1 MIRFRA
7 TMKSFRTHLPLVLV
21 TLVIA
26 TPLVWMVGSSLKQ
39 AEDIRADP
47 MRSVWQDL
55 WPQQPQWQN
64 YSDAMSQMPFWRYLA
79 NTVMLCA
86 GSVLGTVVSCS
97 LVAYGFSRI
106 EWPGRDLVFGLVIAT
121 ILLPWQATMVPR
133 FLLIRELGLY
143 NTLSALIVPT
153 FCGDAFYIFLLRQF
167 FRSIPQEL
175 IDAARID
182 GCGDWG
188 VLWRVVLPLS
198 RPALVTVAVL
208 QLIAVWNDYGGPL
221 LYLSDPEKFPLAY
234 GLERFVS
241 SHSSETHLLLAA
253 AVLFTLP
260 IVVLFFFA
268 QRALMKGVTTTGLK
282 G

>member
-1 MIRFRA
+1 MA
-7 TMKSFRTHLPLVLV
+7 SFAKHLPLLLV
-21 TLVIA
+21 SVVMA
-26 TPLVWMVGSSLKQ
+26 TPLLWMVGSSLKSGDEMQ
-39 AEDIRADP
+39 RAPHTLLPAEPRWENYADA
-47 MRSVWQDL
+47 VAD
-55 WPQQPQWQN
+55 
-64 YSDAMSQMPFWRYLA
+64 MPFWRYLA
-79 NTVMLCA
+79 NTLVLCL
-86 GSVLGTVVSCS
+86 GSVAGTLFSCS

-106 EWPGRDLVFGLVIAT
+106 DWPGRDLVFGLVIAT

-143 NTLSALIVPT
+143 NTLAALVLPT
-153 FCGDAFYIFLLRQF
+153 FCGDAFFIFLLRQF

-198 RPALVTVAVL
+198 RPALVTVALL
-208 QLIAVWNDYGGPL
+208 QFIAAWNDYGGPL

-241 SHSSETHLLLAA
+241 SHSTDTHLLLAA
-253 AVLFTLP
+253 AVLFTVP
-260 IVVLFFFA
+260 IVALFLLA
-268 QRALMKGVTTTGLK
+268 QRTFLRGIATTGLK

>member
-1 MIRFRA
+1 MRQIA
-7 TMKSFRTHLPLVLV
+7 KQLPLIVV
-21 TLVIA
+21 SLVIA
-26 TPLVWMVGSSLKQ
+26 APLVWMVGSSLKD
-39 AEDIRADP
+39 ADAIRDNPAALWPADP
-47 MRSVWQDL
+47 
-55 WPQQPQWQN
+55 QWEN
-64 YSDAMSQMPFWRYLA
+64 YAEATSRMPFWRYVG
-79 NTVMLCA
+79 NTLLLCA
-86 GSVLGTVVSCS
+86 GSVAGTVASCS
-97 LVAYGFSRI
+97 LVAYAFARL
-106 EWPGRDLVFGLVIAT
+106 EWPGRDLVFGVLIAT
-121 ILLPWQATMVPR
+121 ILLPWQATMIPR

-143 NTLSALIVPT
+143 NTLAALIVPT
-153 FCGDAFYIFLLRQF
+153 FCGDAFYIFLLRQV
-167 FRSIPQEL
+167 FRTIPQEL

-188 VLWRVVLPLS
+188 IFWRVVLPLS
-198 RPALVTVAVL
+198 RPALATVALL

-253 AVLFTLP
+253 ATIFTAP

-268 QRALMKGVTTTGLK
+268 QRQLMKGVATTGVK

>member
-1 MIRFRA
+1 DEIKNHPER
-7 TMKSFRTHLPLVLV
+7 
-21 TLVIA
+21 
-26 TPLVWMVGSSLKQ
+26 
-39 AEDIRADP
+39 
-47 MRSVWQDL
+47 L
-55 WPQQPQWQN
+55 WPAEPQWRN
-64 YSDAMSQMPFWRYLA
+64 YADAVGDMPFWRYLA
-79 NTVMLCA
+79 NTLVLCV
-86 GSVLGTVVSCS
+86 GSVVGTLASCS
-97 LVAYGFSRI
+97 LVAYGFSRL

-143 NTLSALIVPT
+143 NTLAALVVPT
-153 FCGDAFYIFLLRQF
+153 FCGDAFFIFLLRQF

-198 RPALVTVAVL
+198 RSALVTVGLL
-208 QLIAVWNDYGGPL
+208 QFVAAWNDYGGPL

-241 SHSSETHLLLAA
+241 AHSTDTHLLLAA

-260 IVVLFFFA
+260 IVLVFFFA
-268 QRALMKGVTTTGLK
+268 QRAFLKGIATTGLK

>member
-1 MIRFRA
+1 MPQSLA
-7 TMKSFRTHLPLVLV
+7 KHLPLLLVSLVLAV
-21 TLVIA
+21 
-26 TPLVWMVGSSLKQ
+26 PMVWMVGSSLKS
-39 AEDIRADP
+39 AEEIAAHPER
-47 MRSVWQDL
+47 L
-55 WPQQPQWQN
+55 WPEEPRWQN
-64 YSDAMSQMPFWRYLA
+64 YTDALSDMPFWRYLG
-79 NTVMLCA
+79 NTLLLCV
-86 GSVLGTVVSCS
+86 GSVLGTLVSCS
-97 LVAYGFSRI
+97 LVAYAFARL

-121 ILLPWQATMVPR
+121 ILLPWQATMIPR
-133 FLLIRELGLY
+133 FLLLRELGLY
-143 NTLSALIVPT
+143 NTLWALIVPT

-198 RPALVTVAVL
+198 RPALVTVALL
-208 QLIAVWNDYGGPL
+208 QLLATWNDYGGPL

-253 AVLFTLP
+253 AVMFTAP
-260 IVVLFFFA
+260 IVALFLLA
-268 QRALMKGVTTTGLK
+268 QRSFLKGATTTGLK